1 MKKFIIVVIAFMGN
15 SILSQGQKMTVSKVR
30 LSDNLKRLRVYGI
43 NEMNGNDRVAYS
55 DYDIQA
61 REYLK
66 GYLKNLGLT
75 VEVDY
80 AANIIARKEG
90 VDKKLKP
97 IAFGSHIDA
106 VPNGGHY
113 DGPLGVIGGIEAL
126 ETILDNK
133 IITFLTDA
141 SKFKKNKFTP
151 ITRIPIK
158 DDNQIMKYKKI
169 YFMSPELL
177 KLKYHNV

>member
-75 VEVDY
+75 VKVDY

-90 VDKKLKP
+90 ADKKLKP
-97 IAFGSHIDA
+97 IIFGSHIDA

-133 IITFLTDA
+133 IITSHPLELIIFTNEEGGVFACRALLRQRNL
-141 SKFKKNKFTP
+141 KN
-151 ITRIPIK
+151 I
-158 DDNQIMKYKKI
+158 
-169 YFMSPELL
+169 LL
-177 KLKYHNV
+177 ICE

>member
-1 MKKFIIVVIAFMGN
+1 MKKFLIVVIAFVSN
-15 SILSQGQKMTVSKVR
+15 SILSQGQIMTVSKVR

-66 GYLKNLGLT
+66 SYLKNLGLS

-90 VDKKLKP
+90 TNKKLKP
-97 IAFGSHIDA
+97 I
-106 VPNGGHY
+106 
-113 DGPLGVIGGIEAL
+113 EA
-126 ETILDNK
+126 IH
-133 IITFLTDA
+133 
-141 SKFKKNKFTP
+141 
-151 ITRIPIK
+151 
-158 DDNQIMKYKKI
+158 
-169 YFMSPELL
+169 
-177 KLKYHNV
+177 KLK